1 MLDYIAGAILGLL
14 AGVLFYRLAIIQI
27 AKRTAD
33 SLKKDALKKT
43 AVLIPWLVV
52 YALLFLVIIWR
63 EKSLVSL
70 KTVEY
75 LIYTSVVLNIAAVD
89 YLIRKIPNELLLI
102 LLLTKIIFLVLS
114 FERGS
119 SVFDMVMGP
128 LVGLAIGFFIFSI
141 PSMFNILIGAGD
153 VKFSAT
159 IGFCLGYLL
168 FFQAMV
174 IMAIIMLLFL
184 VYLLAT
190 KKGTLKTATAMGP
203 YLSIGVV
210 LTMIFPMSE
219 MLTVLG

>member
-14 AGVLFYRLAIIQI
+14 AGFLFYRLAIIQI
-27 AKRTAD
+27 AKRTED
-33 SLKKDALKKT
+33 PQKRDALKKT
-43 AVLIPWLVV
+43 VVLIPWLIV

-63 EKSLVSL
+63 EKGLANL

-89 YLIRKIPNELLLI
+89 YLIRKIPNELLLM
-102 LLLTKIIFLVLS
+102 LLLTKTVFLVLS

-119 SVFDMVMGP
+119 PVFEMVMGP
-128 LVGLAIGFFIFSI
+128 IIGLTIGFFIFSI
-141 PSMFNILIGAGD
+141 PSMFSIMIGAGD
-153 VKFSAT
+153 VKFSAV

-174 IMAIIMLLFL
+174 IMAVIMLIFL
-184 VYLLAT
+184 AYLLAT